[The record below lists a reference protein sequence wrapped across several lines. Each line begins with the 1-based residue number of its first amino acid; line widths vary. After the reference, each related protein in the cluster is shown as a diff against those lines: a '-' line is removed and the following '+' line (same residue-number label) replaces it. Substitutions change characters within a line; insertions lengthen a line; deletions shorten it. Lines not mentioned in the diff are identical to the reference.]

1 MEYIIEGTIKKLSF
15 DEKFFTIAGTEGYAV
30 KQKKDG
36 MEIRYNV
43 LQNCGKDDT
52 TRVFMKGLVCKQD
65 VRFSTDEKNMNL
77 LLQAASSG
85 KKVQVKLEM
94 NVEAKSEVKPETGV
108 EVKEITIKE
117 LKEPFPVVSL
127 AMLAE

>member
-1 MEYIIEGTIKKLSF
+1 MEYIIEGTVKELSF
-15 DEKFFTIAGTEGYAV
+15 DENFFTIAGIEGYAI

-36 MEIRYNV
+36 VETRYNV
-43 LQNCGKDDT
+43 LQNCGKDVDT
-52 TRVFMKGLVCKQD
+52 NPISSFVFNPNTK
-65 VRFSTDEKNMNL
+65 FATTEKNRCL

-94 NVEAKSEVKPETGV
+94 NVEAKPETRV

-117 LKEPFPVVSL
+117 LKEPFPVASVI
-127 AMLAE
+127 MLAE

>member
-1 MEYIIEGTIKKLSF
+1 MKYIIEGTIKELSF
-15 DEKFFTIAGTEGYAV
+15 DENFFTIAGTEGYAI

-36 MEIRYNV
+36 VETRYNV
-43 LQNCGKDDT
+43 LQNCGKDADT
-52 TRVFMKGLVCKQD
+52 NPISSFVFNPNTK
-65 VRFSTDEKNMNL
+65 FATTEKNRCL

-94 NVEAKSEVKPETGV
+94 NVEAKSEANPETGV

-117 LKEPFPVVSL
+117 LKKPFPVASII
-127 AMLAE
+127 MLAE

>member
-1 MEYIIEGTIKKLSF
+1 MEYIIEGTIKELSF
-15 DEKFFTIAGTEGYAV
+15 DEKFFTIAGTEGYAI

-85 KKVQVKLEM
+85 KKVQVKLEIGKKRIKIKKID
-94 NVEAKSEVKPETGV
+94 KS
-108 EVKEITIKE
+108 
-117 LKEPFPVVSL
+117 FPISSL
-127 AMLAE
+127 TLLAE